1 MALLTEKN
9 VRALVRVR
17 EGRQVLDLSP
27 SDRLTPKARDWLDRE
42 GVEVAA
48 GERKDCKTWQTLSGK
63 TLNEKPEHMTH
74 LRDNIL
80 VGKDHPRI
88 VFRGRLDTLEAE
100 ILIAQQACGD
110 NPALRDELEEV
121 LAFVRKLFRA
131 DVLGEPVGD
140 LRLLGLDG
148 DQLRER
154 SHYPEQYYGQGHF
167 MPSWRDPAALLA
179 VNRVRTAVRETELAA
194 YRAFQDENGGTA
206 REDIVLALN
215 RLSSLCWIMEIKLKA
230 GKYS

>member
-1 MALLTEKN
+1 MALFSEEKA
-9 VRALVRVR
+9 RASVRVR
-17 EGRQVLDLSP
+17 EGRRVLDLSP
-27 SDRLTPKARDWLDRE
+27 ADRLTPKARDWLNRE
-42 GVEVAA
+42 GVEVTA
-48 GERKDCKTWQTLSGK
+48 GEGRKTTLSGGVL
-63 TLNEKPEHMTH
+63 TEKPEHMTH

-80 VGKDHPRI
+80 VRKDHPRI

-140 LRLLGLDG
+140 FRLLGLDEAR
-148 DQLRER
+148 LRER
-154 SHYPEQYYGQGHF
+154 SHYPEKYYGQGRF

-179 VNRVRTAVRETELAA
+179 VNRVRTAARETELAA
-194 YRAFQDENGGTA
+194 YRAFQDENGDA
-206 REDIVLALN
+206 VREDIILALN
-215 RLSSLCWIMEIKLKA
+215 RLSSLCWIMEIRLKA

>member
-1 MALLTEKN
+1 MALLTEEK

-17 EGRQVLDLSP
+17 EGRRVLDLPP

-42 GVEVAA
+42 GVELSS
-48 GERKDCKTWQTLSGK
+48 GERKAHKTWQTPSGE

-80 VGKDHPRI
+80 VCKDHPRI
-88 VFRGRLDTLEAE
+88 AFRGRLDTLEAE
-100 ILIAQQACGD
+100 ILIAQQVCGD
-110 NPALRDELEEV
+110 DPVLRDELEEV

-131 DVLGEPVGD
+131 DVLGEPVED
-140 LRLLGLDG
+140 FRLLGLDG

-154 SHYPEQYYGQGHF
+154 SHYPEKYYGQGHF

-179 VNRVRTAVRETELAA
+179 VNRVRTSVREAELAA
-194 YRAFQDENGGTA
+194 YRAFRDENGGTA
-206 REDIVLALN
+206 REDIILALN
-215 RLSSLCWIMEIKLKA
+215 RLSSLCWILEIKLKA